1 LPRVDISYSYAGAD
15 GTAVR
20 AFLAAGARG
29 IVSAGFA
36 PGFCGPGEVE
46 PLQQAVR
53 DGVIVVQATRAGSGR
68 TFQGTRLRELGF
80 LIADNLTPQKARILL
95 AMALTV
101 TQDPDEVARI
111 FREY

>member
-1 LPRVDISYSYAGAD
+1 VK
-15 GTAVR
+15 
-20 AFLAAGARG
+20 
-29 IVSAGFA
+29 
-36 PGFCGPGEVE
+36 
-46 PLQQAVR
+46 

-68 TFQGTRLRELGF
+68 TFQGTRLREMGF

-101 TQDPDEVARI
+101 TQDSAEIARI